1 MSQDSAESTPQPD
14 TAGRALDAEGKPV
27 DVVRRDLED
36 SSGKT
41 RAVDEVITPTT
52 IRTKEQEAEA
62 LKRQT
67 DRIERQVSD
76 GHA

>member
-1 MSQDSAESTPQPD
+1 MTPEDRNTQPD

-36 SSGKT
+36 SSAKT
-41 RAVDEVITPTT
+41 RGIDEAITPTSV
-52 IRTKEQEAEA
+52 RTKEQEAEELRRKA
-62 LKRQT
+62 EK
-67 DRIERQVSD
+67 IERDVAD